1 MAKRGRKPKSKQ
13 YFTAE
18 TEDAIN
24 AYNQSTDYSERD
36 RIFSQHIYKP
46 FYKIAEVVYNKYKI
60 SYMGEP
66 RDAMMDCVVW
76 MLDQIAKFKG
86 EKGRAFSYF
95 TIIARN
101 YYFQNSS
108 ANYKDLKKELH
119 IDGWG
124 EELDLEEDNSDID
137 NHIFTDDFTKMIIP
151 YLYDNM
157 HEIMTNEMNTMIGH
171 LSLEYFYDI
180 EAIEDFNRKFF
191 QADIAKRMGLDKKYT
206 DDRWK
211 KIITDAHNR
220 LNIYYYNAKKYYLET
235 GEMPEFK
242 KYNQISAD
250 MVKYV
255 LDNYEPKHKG
265 RGILALSMKL
275 NVEENIIRGILN
287 YESKYREM
295 YHLT

>member
-1 MAKRGRKPKSKQ
+1 MARGRPRKSKI
-13 YFTAE
+13 YFDQT

-24 AYNQSTDYSERD
+24 AYNQSTDYSEKD

>member
-1 MAKRGRKPKSKQ
+1 MARGRPRKSKI
-13 YFTAE
+13 YFDQT